1 MLVLVT
7 RDCESL
13 FLGWTS
19 KFNASGA
26 EEACEDNLYNPQL
39 DQGNKEV
46 IRVAVL
52 LLFNKVRSNRLL
64 NIINLIL
71 HSDD

>member
-1 MLVLVT
+1 LLVLVT

-19 KFNASGA
+19 KLNASGA
-26 EEACEDNLYNPQL
+26 EEACEDNLDPRL
-39 DQGNKEV
+39 DQGNEEV

-52 LLFNKVRSNRLL
+52 TF
-64 NIINLIL
+64 I
-71 HSDD
+71 

>member
-26 EEACEDNLYNPQL
+26 EEACEDNLDPQL
-39 DQGNKEV
+39 DQCNEEV
-46 IRVAVL
+46 IRVAL
-52 LLFNKVRSNRLL
+52 LTFGLKR
-64 NIINLIL
+64 
-71 HSDD
+71 